1 MGQSICVGIH
11 AFHGGTNCP
20 WKIFWLLKNKEK
32 TNKQSTLWPIS
43 MDPWILSTPYMCAL
57 QFNICIT
64 NMCIHRIHEK
74 KTSRHFFSCQ
84 KNQSQFLTRTR
95 TEQNWNQFEILPIW
109 FLSTADISV
118 EHNMNIS
125 LAFKYSLQ
133 FLGLVWYWVFN
144 FHSNRTFVRIYPAL
158 SCSVQFTQ
166 FQCHLKMFCRCGDV

>member
-1 MGQSICVGIH
+1 MSVFKRFTAEPIV
-11 AFHGGTNCP
+11 HG
-20 WKIFWLLKNKEK
+20 KSFDWLRIKRKK
-32 TNKQSTLWPIS
+32 SKQSTLWPIS
-43 MDPWILSTPYMCAL
+43 MDPWILSTPHMSAS

-64 NMCIHRIHEK
+64 NMCRYTK
-74 KTSRHFFSCQ
+74 KTSRHFSHTEK
-84 KNQSQFLTRTR
+84 KNQAEFLTRTK

-133 FLGLVWYWVFN
+133 FLGLVWFWVFN

-158 SCSVQFTQ
+158 LCSVQFTQ
-166 FQCHLKMFCRCGDV
+166 FQCHLKMFRRCGDV

>member
-1 MGQSICVGIH
+1 MGQSICVGIL

-32 TNKQSTLWPIS
+32 KTNNQRYDRFLWIHGFCQHRTCVLYSSTFVLRICVF
-43 MDPWILSTPYMCAL
+43 IGYM
-57 QFNICIT
+57 
-64 NMCIHRIHEK
+64 K
-74 KTSRHFFSCQ
+74 KTSRNFFSCQ